1 MPDSTHRR
9 CTWPRRIRGYEPV
22 EEISGDI
29 AQYVQAQNCPYVM
42 IEDRGEAIR
51 TAIEES
57 EDRTVILVTG
67 KGNETRQKYGSE
79 YIDCPSDVEYVK
91 KYLES
96 YDQIHESTC
105 RRK

>member
-1 MPDSTHRR
+1 
-9 CTWPRRIRGYEPV
+9 
-22 EEISGDI
+22 
-29 AQYVQAQNCPYVM
+29 M

-79 YIDCPSDVEYVK
+79 YITVR
-91 KYLES
+91 
-96 YDQIHESTC
+96 QM
-105 RRK
+105 